1 MDTPSYQNKLRY
13 PDQDSHV
20 GQVPD
25 TLAVKD
31 LHLIHFRTSRT
42 PCPAFDG
49 L

>member
-13 PDQDSHV
+13 PDQDSQV

-25 TLAVKD
+25 TLAVKE
-31 LHLIHFRTSRT
+31 LHLSHFRTSRT
-42 PCPAFDG
+42 LCPVSDG